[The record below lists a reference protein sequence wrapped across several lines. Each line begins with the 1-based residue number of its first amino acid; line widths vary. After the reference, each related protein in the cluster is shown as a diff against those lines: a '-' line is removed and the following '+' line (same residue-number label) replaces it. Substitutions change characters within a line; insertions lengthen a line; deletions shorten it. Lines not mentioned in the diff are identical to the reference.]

1 MDSNLNHQIK
11 VGLFTLSGIVLF
23 CLSVIL
29 LGGDKMF
36 FTPMYKLKIHLPQ
49 VQGLARGSVVTLS
62 GLQIGNVDDVRF
74 LESSN
79 EVEVIV
85 SIESS
90 VKPRITE
97 GSMAVVKTQGALG
110 DKYIYISPGPIGGK
124 PLESG
129 ALIETDK
136 TPDFLDLIASKG
148 AEMGEI
154 VEVIK
159 EVRQLFHNINHENRS
174 ARLMNNLVEVT
185 GEMKSVMAEARDTF
199 KLMRTDAIQPLSSV
213 LKKVDNGQG
222 TLGALVNDPSLHN
235 RIQGFFGDAPR
246 NKFLK
251 PLIRESIQ
259 THEEKK

>member
-11 VGLFTLSGIVLF
+11 VGIFTLAGIILF

-36 FTPMYKLKIHLPQ
+36 FTAKYKLRVHLPQ
-49 VQGLARGSVVTLS
+49 VQGLARGSVVTVS
-62 GLQIGNVDDVRF
+62 GLQIGNVDEVRF
-74 LESSN
+74 LDGSN
-79 EVEVIV
+79 DVEVV
-85 SIESS
+85 MS
-90 VKPRITE
+90 VEKSVRTRITE

-110 DKYIYISPGPIGGK
+110 DKYVYISPGPLGGK
-124 PLESG
+124 PLEDG

-159 EVRQLFHNINHENRS
+159 EVRLLFHNINNENRS

-185 GEMKSVMAEARDTF
+185 GEMKSTMAEARDTF
-199 KLMRTDAIQPLSSV
+199 RLMRTETIQPLSSV

-222 TLGALVNDPSLHN
+222 TLGALVNDPSLHS
-235 RIQGFFGDAPR
+235 RIQSFFGDAPR